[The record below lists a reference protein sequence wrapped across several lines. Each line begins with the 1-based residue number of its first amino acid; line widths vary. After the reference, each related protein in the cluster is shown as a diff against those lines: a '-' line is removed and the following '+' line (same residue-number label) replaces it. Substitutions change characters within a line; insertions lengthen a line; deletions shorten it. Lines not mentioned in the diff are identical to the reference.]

1 MIAEVLIDLSLNS
14 DFSSFDY
21 IIPEKMRNLVQIG
34 TRVIIPFNN
43 TVRLG
48 YVLVI
53 KENSAFANKEIIEV
67 LDLVPFLNQ
76 EFFLLIDELL
86 KIPLNSK
93 ISVYRTVLPK
103 ELLTSYVRRISILKS
118 DLVPVE
124 LKKYLD
130 DQKFLLNVK
139 SNFQMDILRK
149 LKKEKIIEI
158 SIVPKKEI
166 SQLSFNHIKSLVY
179 QEKTEDK
186 KFGANNVPTNSL
198 NEREIS
204 KVYLTIEQ
212 QNIFNKLFLDC
223 YQTYL
228 LIYSLEYDKL
238 QIYWQ
243 LIKENLKKQ
252 KQILILM
259 PEIILIERLVKRIKI
274 QFPDIVIFINHS
286 GKIPNKFNNNFKQS
300 LKFDLV
306 IGTNIA
312 VFTPFVDLGV
322 IIIDDEHHDAFIE
335 KIKMPFYDVRE
346 LAQLRANYHKI
357 PLILSS
363 LSPSLTSYY
372 RAKKL
377 GEYIWLNLKKTGIK
391 YDIQLIDMKKELQQ
405 GNLSP
410 LSSSLTELL
419 IKNFKSKSKSLL
431 FVNIKGFS
439 RLVLCF
445 NCGYIPK
452 CFKCD
457 RILHSYINCKILK
470 CSFCDYKEKF
480 PGYCSLC
487 EQKTISSMFSG
498 ILSIKSFLKEQIPEA
513 FVGCIDS
520 DNIRNFNI
528 KEYNKIISNIK
539 DNKVD
544 IYLGTTMIIKNGIS
558 WPMSLLGI
566 VFFDA
571 LLNISHFTAQ
581 EKTFQMLVQLIYN
594 MPIKS
599 RILIQTYNI
608 NNYILKSIVN
618 NDFDYFY
625 EKTLEERKISGYPPF
640 MLISK
645 FLIMHQNF
653 FKAREIA
660 QKLKIILQNNLSIDI
675 ANVLGPS
682 IAKRSF
688 QIINKKHFYRFFLT
702 LKYKHWPLDLD
713 FLKKN
718 HFDKN
723 TYIIFDR
730 FDILTDHDILTFF

>member
-1 MIAEVLIDLSLNS
+1 MIAEILIDLSLNS
-14 DFSSFDY
+14 NFLSFDY
-21 IIPEKMRNLVQIG
+21 IIPEKMINLVQIG
-34 TRVIIPFNN
+34 TRVIIPLNN

-48 YVLVI
+48 YVLAI
-53 KENSAFANKEIIEV
+53 KENSIFANKEIIEV

-118 DLVPVE
+118 DLVPAE
-124 LKKYLD
+124 LKKYLN

-139 SNFQMDILRK
+139 SNFQMDLLRK

-166 SQLSFNHIKSLVY
+166 SQLSFHHIKSLIY
-179 QEKTEDK
+179 QEKIEDK
-186 KFGANNVPTNSL
+186 STGINDPINSL
-198 NEREIS
+198 NKREIS

-212 QNIFNKLFLDC
+212 KNIFNKLFLDR

-228 LIYSLEYDKL
+228 LIYSLECDKL

-243 LIKENLKKQ
+243 LIQENLKKQ

-259 PEIILIERLVKRIKI
+259 PEIILIERLVEKIKI
-274 QFPDIVIFINHS
+274 QFPDIVIFINHGGQIS
-286 GKIPNKFNNNFKQS
+286 NKTNNNFKQS

-312 VFTPFVDLGV
+312 VFTPFMDLGV
-322 IIIDDEHHDAFIE
+322 IIIDDEHHNSFIE
-335 KIKMPFYDVRE
+335 KIKMPFYDARE
-346 LAQLRANYHKI
+346 LAKLRANYHKV

-377 GEYIWLNLKKTGIK
+377 GEYVWLNLKKTDIK

-410 LSSSLTELL
+410 LSSSLIELL
-419 IKNFKSKSKSLL
+419 IKNLKSKSKSLL

-452 CFKCD
+452 CLNCD

-480 PGYCSLC
+480 SEYCSLC
-487 EQKTISSMFSG
+487 EQKTIASMFSG
-498 ILSIKSFLKEQIPEA
+498 ILSIENFLKKQIPEA
-513 FVGCIDS
+513 FVDCIDS

-558 WPMSLLGI
+558 WPISLLGI

-571 LLNISHFTAQ
+571 LLNISHFTAK
-581 EKTFQMLVQLIYN
+581 EKAFQILVQLIYN

-625 EKTLEERKISGYPPF
+625 EKTLEERQISGYPPF
-640 MLISK
+640 TLISK
-645 FLIMHQNF
+645 FLIMHRNF
-653 FKAREIA
+653 FKAQEIA
-660 QKLKIILQNNLSIDI
+660 QKLKIILQNNLSINI

-688 QIINKKHFYRFFLT
+688 QIINKKNFYRVFLT
-702 LKYKHWPLDLD
+702 LKYKNWPLDLD
-713 FLKKN
+713 FLKKY

-723 TYIIFDR
+723 AYIIFDR
-730 FDILTDHDILTFF
+730 FDTLTDHDILTFF